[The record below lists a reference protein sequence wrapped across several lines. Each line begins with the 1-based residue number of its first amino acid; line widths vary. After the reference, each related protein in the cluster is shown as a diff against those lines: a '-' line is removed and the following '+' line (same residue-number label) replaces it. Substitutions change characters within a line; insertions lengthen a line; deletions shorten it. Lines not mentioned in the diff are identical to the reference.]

1 MIMKKNN
8 SIKFLLCLL
17 VLSALISPIF
27 GQKRANPIIFAVLD
41 DGKSLEP
48 IAYIE
53 KGKLTAPVGGDSDGA
68 IIEAFNKT
76 FYKPKTSYQLIFG
89 GANAGTVKVVS
100 SNAKGDCAKNMAT
113 ATTQS
118 TKTKL
123 GGFVMALATDAVN
136 KKAAS
141 GLRRKPTAAEKSEI
155 EVIVRAEFK
164 NQKVSASAVK
174 NLHYQNLTALDID
187 SDKKVEF
194 VGSYWIE
201 TSATERGLLFFIAEK
216 NAKGKYGLGFS
227 EYRTVKKD
235 EVMSGELKDLDGG
248 ILHELLLDT
257 FDYDDDGVSEIFTYV
272 QAFESAS
279 FNAYKREN
287 GKWTRSFEVSNY
299 HCAY

>member
-1 MIMKKNN
+1 MKKNN
-8 SIKFLLCLL
+8 TIKILVSLL
-17 VLSALISPIF
+17 VLTSLVSPIF

-68 IIEAFNKT
+68 IIDAFNKT
-76 FYKPKTSYQLIFG
+76 FYKPKTAYQLIFG

-100 SNAKGDCAKNMAT
+100 SNPKSDCGKNLAT
-113 ATTQS
+113 VTTQT

-123 GGFVMALATDAVN
+123 SGLVMALATDVVN
-136 KKAAS
+136 KKAGS

-155 EVIVRAEFK
+155 DALVRAEFK
-164 NQKVSASAVK
+164 SQKVPAAAIK
-174 NLHYQNLTALDID
+174 NLHYQNLTALDVD
-187 SDKKVEF
+187 NDKKIEF
-194 VGSYWIE
+194 VGSYWTE
-201 TSATERGLLFFIAEK
+201 NSATERGLLFFIAEQS
-216 NAKGKYGLGFS
+216 AKGKYEFGFS
-227 EYRTVKKD
+227 EYHAIKKD
-235 EVMSGELKDLDGG
+235 EVMSGNLKDLDGG

-272 QAFESAS
+272 QSFEGAG

-287 GKWTRSFEVSNY
+287 GKWTRAFEGSNY